1 MSIDGSPASWPDE
14 QPPHQPLVGAER
26 LPPATF
32 ARTAPGIPV
41 GITATPS
48 LDHPAAVARVLSAGI
63 DVRRV
68 RLRDVPRTARLQ
80 RRAFPKRLAYSGPT
94 LFGLALL
101 PAIGFIVAV
110 RDGDVLGCAIGDRS
124 GLDARVINIAVDP
137 DARRQGLAA
146 ALLFELEEAL
156 PGGDMILM
164 VQRENI
170 GAHELYRRA
179 GYVDVG
185 LAPAY
190 YGRGRDG
197 IWMRKHR
204 PSDLNPLP
212 GASDEQI
219 DLAPPR

>member
-1 MSIDGSPASWPDE
+1 VSIDGSPFTTPDR
-14 QPPHQPLVGAER
+14 QPPSTD
-26 LPPATF
+26 LPPTTF

-41 GITATPS
+41 GVTANPS
-48 LDHPAAVARVLSAGI
+48 LDRVTALDRVQRAGI
-63 DVRRV
+63 EVRRV
-68 RLRDVPRTARLQ
+68 RLRDVPRLTRLQ

-101 PAIGFIVAV
+101 PAIGFLVAV
-110 RDGDVLGCAIGDRS
+110 RGRDVLGCAIGDRS

-164 VQRENI
+164 VQREND
-170 GAHELYRRA
+170 GAHDLYRRA

-190 YGRGRDG
+190 YGPGRDG

-204 PSDLNPLP
+204 PSSP
-212 GASDEQI
+212 
-219 DLAPPR
+219 APMGGTDDRIYRPYPR